1 MKPRTTALLI
11 AVLTTI
17 VPAPS
22 PAQDSTDRQQTLA
35 INLTLTLDS
44 AALGL
49 TEQLS
54 AWTEERGGYLLS
66 RSNQAVTLRVP
77 TALLPEA
84 EQRVIALG
92 ANIIGRNRSAF
103 DVRRNLTELDAAIV
117 SSRAARDRLRGFLDG
132 ADVAE
137 TLAFERELRA
147 LQGELERLGAQRA
160 AVLTSVQFALLTV
173 YLEVGGLTQPTARP
187 SGFEWVNQI
196 DMYRLLE
203 EFR

>member
-1 MKPRTTALLI
+1 MKLQASALLV
-11 AVLTTI
+11 AVLVAT
-17 VPAPS
+17 VAAPS
-22 PAQDSTDRQQTLA
+22 WAQDSTDGQQTLA

-44 AALGL
+44 AAPGL
-49 TEQLS
+49 TEQL
-54 AWTEERGGYLLS
+54 AVWIEERGGYLLS

-77 TALLPEA
+77 ARLLPEA
-84 EQRVIALG
+84 EQLMTELG
-92 ANIIGRNRSAF
+92 ANIIGRNRNAF

-117 SSRAARDRLRGFLDG
+117 SSQAARDRLRGFLDG

-137 TLAFERELRA
+137 TLAFERELRS

-160 AVLTSVQFALLTV
+160 AILTSVQFALLTV
-173 YLEVGGLTQPTARP
+173 YLEVGGQTQPTARP